1 MLPFQSSI
9 RRATARPTALRRRLT
24 SFDTLRQ
31 PPPQPLPSPRL
42 PGRHLPVATLAPEKT
57 MATIAYE
64 NAITALLVVDPY
76 DDFISEGGKIWNRI
90 RSVAEAND
98 CVPAAGPE
106 RGAQRR
112 GFASSTRCIVD
123 IVRATTKPGSTLH
136 LSRGQRG
143 QGRPSNTARGAAKS
157 VPSSSLSQAR
167 WSPRSTTGAPEVTVY
182 RTGKSKEG
190 PGLCPK
196 CRNTIPAP
204 LFHSKARL
212 LSCSPRTERDP
223 LRAGR
228 EPREQLPAS
237 V

>member
-1 MLPFQSSI
+1 MRSPHFLWSIPMTTSSL
-9 RRATARPTALRRRLT
+9 REARYKTGFGAL
-24 SFDTLRQ
+24 
-31 PPPQPLPSPRL
+31 
-42 PGRHLPVATLAPEKT
+42 
-57 MATIAYE
+57 
-64 NAITALLVVDPY
+64 
-76 DDFISEGGKIWNRI
+76 
-90 RSVAEAND
+90 
-98 CVPAAGPE
+98 
-106 RGAQRR
+106 QRR
-112 GFASSTRCIVD
+112 MTAFLLRVLNAARNARVRVFYAMHRRYRPGDYETWKYIAPIQRAAWTRK
-123 IVRATTKPGSTLH
+123 TFEYGT
-136 LSRGQRG
+136 
-143 QGRPSNTARGAAKS
+143 GAARS

-204 LFHSKARL
+204 LFHSKIRL